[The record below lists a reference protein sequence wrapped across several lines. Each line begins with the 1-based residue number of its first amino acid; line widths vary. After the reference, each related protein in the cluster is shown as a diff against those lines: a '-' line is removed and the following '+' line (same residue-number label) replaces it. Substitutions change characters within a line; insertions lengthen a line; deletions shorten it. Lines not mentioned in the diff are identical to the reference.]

1 MDNISEEQFN
11 AFEEV
16 RKSGMTNMFDVPAVI
31 ELADGMLKKQEV
43 LTIINNY
50 TDLKS
55 KFETMSVIKKISNDP
70 KIKIYYGVADDTN

>member
-16 RKSGMTNMFDVPAVI
+16 RESGMTNMFDVPAVI
-31 ELADGMLKKQEV
+31 ELAGSVLNKKEV
-43 LTIINNY
+43 HTIMDNY
-50 TDLKS
+50 TNLKS

-70 KIKIYYGVADDTN
+70 RIKIDYGVTDDIN